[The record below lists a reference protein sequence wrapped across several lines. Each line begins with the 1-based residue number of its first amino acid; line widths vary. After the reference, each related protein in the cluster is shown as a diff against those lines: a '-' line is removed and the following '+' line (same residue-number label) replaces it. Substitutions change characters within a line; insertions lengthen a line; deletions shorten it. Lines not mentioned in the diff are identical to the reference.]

1 MNILSVY
8 KLKYMNINL
17 NIFHHGIGSVGDLPI
32 PFETVLNISGLV
44 IVLTFVFLKVSWKQ
58 SILIEKEVILGQ
70 KQPVLGKI
78 FGALILSLLILPG
91 LFSNEVAKTSITPF
105 IIWVFLW
112 IGVPVLG
119 LFFGDIYSKFN
130 PLSII
135 SSSEDKSSTVWIA
148 ASLFLGLTWF
158 ELVWRKPGNPTHI
171 GIVFILLL
179 LITTGSRILFR
190 KNSIE
195 VDPLHLLHHLYAKMR
210 FTVSRP
216 VYKNVLENISNLS
229 NFKGVEYFI
238 LLMIGTVTYDG
249 LRGTTFWYNL
259 FGPSTLDIGFSTFAF
274 LAINL
279 IIICSYR
286 FACWFALR
294 VSGEEQEL
302 NKVSLL
308 FGHTML
314 PIAFAYHVTHYLSLL
329 LYESQTILYRL
340 NDPYGM
346 GWNLFGVEE
355 ITINYFL
362 TPVALWGIQVF
373 VTLAGHM
380 LSVVLAHDLA
390 IKLFGHQQSD
400 KTQYIFLLI
409 TVGLTLQALFVLSVP

>member
-1 MNILSVY
+1 MAF
-8 KLKYMNINL
+8 NL
-17 NIFHHGIGSVGDLPI
+17 EIFHHGIGSVGDLPI
-32 PFETVLNISGLV
+32 PFETVLNVSAWV
-44 IVLTFVFLKVSWKQ
+44 IILTFVFLKISWKKSVLVQ
-58 SILIEKEVILGQ
+58 KEVIVEQ
-70 KQPVLGKI
+70 RQPWLGKI
-78 FGALILSLLILPG
+78 FGVFILSLLILPG
-91 LFSNEVAKTSITPF
+91 LIGNEEAKTSITPL

-119 LFFGDIYSKFN
+119 LVFGDIYSKFN

-135 SSSEDKSSTVWIA
+135 PSPEKKPSTVWFA
-148 ASLFLGLTWF
+148 AALFLGLTWF

-171 GIVFILLL
+171 GIVFILLM
-179 LITTGSRILFR
+179 LITTVTRIIFS
-190 KNSIE
+190 KASIE
-195 VDPLHLLHHLYAKMR
+195 VDPLHLLHHLYAKLR
-210 FTVSRP
+210 FTLSKP
-216 VYKNVLENISNLS
+216 IYKNMLENIANLS
-229 NFKGVEYFI
+229 NFKGMEYFI

-259 FGPSTLDIGFSTFAF
+259 FGSSTLDITFSTFAF
-274 LAINL
+274 FGINIV
-279 IIICSYR
+279 IIGSYR
-286 FACWFALR
+286 FACWFALK
-294 VSGEEQEL
+294 VSGEKQDL
-302 NKVSLL
+302 NNVSLL

-340 NDPYGM
+340 NDPYGI
-346 GWNLFGVEE
+346 GWNLFGIDDVS
-355 ITINYFL
+355 INYFL

>member
-1 MNILSVY
+1 MAF
-8 KLKYMNINL
+8 NL
-17 NIFHHGIGSVGDLPI
+17 EIFHHGIGSVGDLPI
-32 PFETVLNISGLV
+32 PFETVLNVSAWV
-44 IVLTFVFLKVSWKQ
+44 IILTFVFLKISWKKSVLVQ
-58 SILIEKEVILGQ
+58 KEVIVEQ
-70 KQPVLGKI
+70 RQPWLGKI
-78 FGALILSLLILPG
+78 FGVFILSLLILPG
-91 LFSNEVAKTSITPF
+91 LIGNEEAKTSITPL

-119 LFFGDIYSKFN
+119 LVFGDIYSKFN

-135 SSSEDKSSTVWIA
+135 PSPEKKPSTVWFA
-148 ASLFLGLTWF
+148 AALFLGLTWF

-171 GIVFILLL
+171 GIVFILLM
-179 LITTGSRILFR
+179 LITTVTRIIFS
-190 KNSIE
+190 KASIE
-195 VDPLHLLHHLYAKMR
+195 VDPLHLLHHLYAKLR
-210 FTVSRP
+210 FTLSKP
-216 VYKNVLENISNLS
+216 IYKNMLENIANLS
-229 NFKGVEYFI
+229 NFKGMEYFI

-259 FGPSTLDIGFSTFAF
+259 FGSSTLDITFSTFAF
-274 LAINL
+274 FGINIV
-279 IIICSYR
+279 IIGSYR
-286 FACWFALR
+286 FACWFALK
-294 VSGEEQEL
+294 VSGEKQDL
-302 NKVSLL
+302 NNVSLL

-340 NDPYGM
+340 NDPYGV
-346 GWNLFGVEE
+346 GWNLFGIDEVA
-355 ITINYFL
+355 INYFL

-409 TVGLTLQALFVLSVP
+409 TVGLTIQALFVLSVP

>member
-1 MNILSVY
+1 
-8 KLKYMNINL
+8 
-17 NIFHHGIGSVGDLPI
+17 VGDLPI
-32 PFETVLNISGLV
+32 PFETVLNISAWV

-58 SILIEKEVILGQ
+58 SVLIEKEVVEAK
-70 KQPVLGKI
+70 KQSISGKVVGL
-78 FGALILSLLILPG
+78 FVLSLLIFPG
-91 LFSNEVAKTSITPF
+91 LIGNEEAKTSITPL

-119 LFFGDIYSKFN
+119 LIFGDIYAKFN

-135 SSSEDKSSTVWIA
+135 PSDEKKPTTVWF
-148 ASLFLGLTWF
+148 ASLLFLGLTWF
-158 ELVWRKPGNPTHI
+158 ELVWRKPGNPSHI
-171 GIVFILLL
+171 GVVFIILFVV
-179 LITTGSRILFR
+179 TTGVRILFG
-190 KNSIE
+190 KASIE
-195 VDPLHLLHHLYAKMR
+195 VDPLHLLHHLYARLR

-216 VYKNVLENISNLS
+216 FYKNMLENIANLS
-229 NFKGVEYFI
+229 NFKGMEYFI

-259 FGPSTLDIGFSTFAF
+259 FGSSTLDIGFSTLSF
-274 LAINL
+274 LAIN
-279 IIICSYR
+279 IIIISSYR
-286 FACWFALR
+286 FACWFALK
-294 VSGEEQEL
+294 VSGEKKDL
-302 NKVSLL
+302 NDVSLL
-308 FGHTML
+308 FAHTML

-329 LYESQTILYRL
+329 LYESQTIFYRL
-340 NDPYGM
+340 NDPYGL
-346 GWNLFGVEE
+346 GWNLFGIEE

-373 VTLAGHM
+373 LTLAGHM
-380 LSVVLAHDLA
+380 LSVVLAHDLS

>member
-1 MNILSVY
+1 MVF
-8 KLKYMNINL
+8 NL
-17 NIFHHGIGSVGDLPI
+17 EIFHHGIGSVGDLPI
-32 PFETVLNISGLV
+32 PFETVLNVSAWV
-44 IVLTFVFLKVSWKQ
+44 IILTFVFLKISWKKSVLVQ
-58 SILIEKEVILGQ
+58 KEVIVEQ
-70 KQPVLGKI
+70 RQPWLGKM
-78 FGALILSLLILPG
+78 FGVFILSLLILPG
-91 LFSNEVAKTSITPF
+91 LIGNEEAKTSITPL

-119 LFFGDIYSKFN
+119 LVFGDIYSKFN

-135 SSSEDKSSTVWIA
+135 PSPEKKPSTVWFA
-148 ASLFLGLTWF
+148 AALFLGLTWF

-171 GIVFILLL
+171 GIVFILLM
-179 LITTGSRILFR
+179 LITTGTRIIFG
-190 KNSIE
+190 KASIE
-195 VDPLHLLHHLYAKMR
+195 VDPLHLLHHLYAKLR
-210 FTVSRP
+210 FTLSKP
-216 VYKNVLENISNLS
+216 IYKNMLENIANLS
-229 NFKGVEYFI
+229 NFKGMEYFI

-259 FGPSTLDIGFSTFAF
+259 FGSSTLDITFSTFAF
-274 LAINL
+274 FGINIV
-279 IIICSYR
+279 IIGSYR
-286 FACWFALR
+286 FACWFALK
-294 VSGEEQEL
+294 VSGEKQDL
-302 NKVSLL
+302 NNISLL

-340 NDPYGM
+340 NDPYGI
-346 GWNLFGVEE
+346 GWNLFGIDDVS
-355 ITINYFL
+355 INYFL

>member
-1 MNILSVY
+1 MAF
-8 KLKYMNINL
+8 NL
-17 NIFHHGIGSVGDLPI
+17 VIFHHGIGSVGDLPI
-32 PFETVLNISGLV
+32 PFETVLNISAWV
-44 IVLTFVFLKVSWKQ
+44 IILTFVFLKISWKK
-58 SILIEKEVILGQ
+58 SVLIQREVVVEQ
-70 KQPVLGKI
+70 NQPWLGKM
-78 FGALILSLLILPG
+78 FGVLILSLLILPG
-91 LFSNEVAKTSITPF
+91 LISNEEAKTSITPL

-119 LFFGDIYSKFN
+119 LVFGDIYSKFN

-135 SSSEDKSSTVWIA
+135 PSPEKKPSTVWFA
-148 ASLFLGLTWF
+148 TALFLGLTWF

-171 GIVFILLL
+171 GIVFILLM
-179 LITTGSRILFR
+179 LITTSIRIIFG
-190 KNSIE
+190 KASIE
-195 VDPLHLLHHLYAKMR
+195 VDPLHLLHHLYAKLR
-210 FTVSRP
+210 FTLSKP
-216 VYKNVLENISNLS
+216 IYKNMLENIANLS
-229 NFKGVEYFI
+229 NFKGMEYFI

-259 FGPSTLDIGFSTFAF
+259 FGSSTLDITFSTFAF
-274 LAINL
+274 FGIN
-279 IIICSYR
+279 IIIIGSYR
-286 FACWFALR
+286 FACWFALK
-294 VSGEEQEL
+294 VSGEKQDL
-302 NKVSLL
+302 SNISLL

-314 PIAFAYHVTHYLSLL
+314 PIAFAYHVSHYLSLL

-340 NDPYGM
+340 NDPYGI
-346 GWNLFGVEE
+346 GWNLFGIDEV
-355 ITINYFL
+355 TINYFL

>member
-1 MNILSVY
+1 MAF
-8 KLKYMNINL
+8 NL
-17 NIFHHGIGSVGDLPI
+17 EIFHHGIGSVGDLPI
-32 PFETVLNISGLV
+32 PFETVLNVSAWV
-44 IVLTFVFLKVSWKQ
+44 IILTFVFLKISWKKSVLVQ
-58 SILIEKEVILGQ
+58 KEVIVEQ
-70 KQPVLGKI
+70 RQPWLGKI
-78 FGALILSLLILPG
+78 FGVFILSLLILPG
-91 LFSNEVAKTSITPF
+91 LIGNEEAKTSITPL

-119 LFFGDIYSKFN
+119 LVFGDIYSKFN

-135 SSSEDKSSTVWIA
+135 PSPEKKPSTVWFA
-148 ASLFLGLTWF
+148 AALFLGLTWF

-171 GIVFILLL
+171 GIVFILLM
-179 LITTGSRILFR
+179 LITTGTRIIFG
-190 KNSIE
+190 KASIE
-195 VDPLHLLHHLYAKMR
+195 VDPLHLLHHLYAKLR
-210 FTVSRP
+210 FTLSKP
-216 VYKNVLENISNLS
+216 IYKNMLENIANLS
-229 NFKGVEYFI
+229 NFKGMEYFI

-259 FGPSTLDIGFSTFAF
+259 FGSSTLDITFSTFAF
-274 LAINL
+274 FGIN
-279 IIICSYR
+279 IIIIGSYR
-286 FACWFALR
+286 FACWFALK
-294 VSGEEQEL
+294 VSGEKQDL
-302 NKVSLL
+302 NNISLL

-340 NDPYGM
+340 NDPYGI
-346 GWNLFGVEE
+346 GWNLFGIDDVS
-355 ITINYFL
+355 INYFL

>member
-1 MNILSVY
+1 MAF
-8 KLKYMNINL
+8 NL
-17 NIFHHGIGSVGDLPI
+17 EIFHHGIGSVGDLPI
-32 PFETVLNISGLV
+32 PFETVLNVSAWV
-44 IVLTFVFLKVSWKQ
+44 IILTFVFLKISWKKSVLVQ
-58 SILIEKEVILGQ
+58 KEVIVEQ
-70 KQPVLGKI
+70 RQPWLGKM
-78 FGALILSLLILPG
+78 FGVFILSLLILPG
-91 LFSNEVAKTSITPF
+91 LIGNEEAKTSITPL

-119 LFFGDIYSKFN
+119 LVFGDIYSKFN

-135 SSSEDKSSTVWIA
+135 PSPEKKPSTVWFA
-148 ASLFLGLTWF
+148 AALFLGLTWF

-171 GIVFILLL
+171 GIVFILLM
-179 LITTGSRILFR
+179 LITTGTRIIFS
-190 KNSIE
+190 KASIE
-195 VDPLHLLHHLYAKMR
+195 VDPLHLLHHLYAKLR
-210 FTVSRP
+210 FTLSKP
-216 VYKNVLENISNLS
+216 IYKNMLENIANLS
-229 NFKGVEYFI
+229 NFKGMEYFI

-259 FGPSTLDIGFSTFAF
+259 FGSSTLDITFSTFAF
-274 LAINL
+274 FGINIV
-279 IIICSYR
+279 IIGSYR
-286 FACWFALR
+286 FACWFALK
-294 VSGEEQEL
+294 VSGEKQDL
-302 NKVSLL
+302 NNISLL

-340 NDPYGM
+340 NDPYGI
-346 GWNLFGVEE
+346 GWNLFGIDDVS
-355 ITINYFL
+355 INYFL

>member
-1 MNILSVY
+1 MVF
-8 KLKYMNINL
+8 NL
-17 NIFHHGIGSVGDLPI
+17 EIFHHGIGSVGDLPI
-32 PFETVLNISGLV
+32 PFETVLNVSAWV
-44 IVLTFVFLKVSWKQ
+44 IILTFVFLKISWKKSVLVQ
-58 SILIEKEVILGQ
+58 KEVIVEQ
-70 KQPVLGKI
+70 RQPWLGKI
-78 FGALILSLLILPG
+78 FGVFILSLLILPG
-91 LFSNEVAKTSITPF
+91 LIGNEEAKTSITPL

-119 LFFGDIYSKFN
+119 LVFGDIYSKFN

-135 SSSEDKSSTVWIA
+135 PSPEKKPSTVWFA
-148 ASLFLGLTWF
+148 AALFLGLTWF

-171 GIVFILLL
+171 GIVFILLM
-179 LITTGSRILFR
+179 LITTVTRIIFS
-190 KNSIE
+190 KASIE
-195 VDPLHLLHHLYAKMR
+195 VDPLHLLHHLYAKLR
-210 FTVSRP
+210 FTLSKP
-216 VYKNVLENISNLS
+216 TYKNMLENIANLS
-229 NFKGVEYFI
+229 NFKGMEYFI

-259 FGPSTLDIGFSTFAF
+259 FGSSTLDITFSTFAF
-274 LAINL
+274 FGIN
-279 IIICSYR
+279 IIIIGSYR
-286 FACWFALR
+286 FACWFALK
-294 VSGEEQEL
+294 VSGEKQDL
-302 NKVSLL
+302 NNISLL

-340 NDPYGM
+340 NDPYGI
-346 GWNLFGVEE
+346 GWNLFGIDDVS
-355 ITINYFL
+355 INYFL

>member
-1 MNILSVY
+1 MVF
-8 KLKYMNINL
+8 NL
-17 NIFHHGIGSVGDLPI
+17 EIFHHGIGSVGDLPI
-32 PFETVLNISGLV
+32 PFETVLNVSAWV
-44 IVLTFVFLKVSWKQ
+44 IILTFVFLKISWKKSVLVQ
-58 SILIEKEVILGQ
+58 KEVIVEQ
-70 KQPVLGKI
+70 RQPWLGKM
-78 FGALILSLLILPG
+78 FGVFILSLLILPG
-91 LFSNEVAKTSITPF
+91 LIGNEEAKTSITPF

-119 LFFGDIYSKFN
+119 LVFGDIYSKFN

-135 SSSEDKSSTVWIA
+135 PSSEKKPSTVWFA
-148 ASLFLGLTWF
+148 AALFLGLTWF

-171 GIVFILLL
+171 GIVFILLM
-179 LITTGSRILFR
+179 LITTGTRIIFG
-190 KNSIE
+190 KASIE
-195 VDPLHLLHHLYAKMR
+195 VDPLHLLHHLYAKLR
-210 FTVSRP
+210 FTLSKP
-216 VYKNVLENISNLS
+216 IYKNMLENIANLS
-229 NFKGVEYFI
+229 NFKGMEYFI

-259 FGPSTLDIGFSTFAF
+259 FGSSTLDITFSTFAF
-274 LAINL
+274 FGINIV
-279 IIICSYR
+279 IIGSYR
-286 FACWFALR
+286 FACWFALK
-294 VSGEEQEL
+294 VSGEKQDL
-302 NKVSLL
+302 NNISLL

-340 NDPYGM
+340 NDPYGI
-346 GWNLFGVEE
+346 GWNLFGIDEV
-355 ITINYFL
+355 TINYFL

>member
-1 MNILSVY
+1 MAF
-8 KLKYMNINL
+8 NL
-17 NIFHHGIGSVGDLPI
+17 EIFHHGIGSVGDLPI
-32 PFETVLNISGLV
+32 PFETVLNVSAWV
-44 IVLTFVFLKVSWKQ
+44 IILTFVFLKISWKKSVLVQ
-58 SILIEKEVILGQ
+58 KEVIVEQ
-70 KQPVLGKI
+70 RQPWLGKI
-78 FGALILSLLILPG
+78 FGVFILSLLILPG
-91 LFSNEVAKTSITPF
+91 LIGNEEAKTSITPL

-119 LFFGDIYSKFN
+119 LVFGDIYSKFN

-135 SSSEDKSSTVWIA
+135 PSPEKKPSTVWFA
-148 ASLFLGLTWF
+148 AALFLGLTWF

-171 GIVFILLL
+171 GIVFILLM
-179 LITTGSRILFR
+179 LITTGTRIIFG
-190 KNSIE
+190 KASIE
-195 VDPLHLLHHLYAKMR
+195 VDPLHLLHHLYAKLR
-210 FTVSRP
+210 FTVSKP
-216 VYKNVLENISNLS
+216 IYKNMLENIANLS
-229 NFKGVEYFI
+229 NFKGMEYFI

-259 FGPSTLDIGFSTFAF
+259 FGSSTLDITFSTFAF
-274 LAINL
+274 FGINIV
-279 IIICSYR
+279 IIGSYR
-286 FACWFALR
+286 FACWFALK
-294 VSGEEQEL
+294 VSGEKQDL
-302 NKVSLL
+302 NNISLL

-340 NDPYGM
+340 NDPYGI
-346 GWNLFGVEE
+346 GWNLFGIDEV
-355 ITINYFL
+355 TINYFL

>member
-1 MNILSVY
+1 MAF
-8 KLKYMNINL
+8 NL
-17 NIFHHGIGSVGDLPI
+17 EIFHHGIGSVGDLPI
-32 PFETVLNISGLV
+32 PFETVLNVSAWV
-44 IVLTFVFLKVSWKQ
+44 IILTFVFLKISWKKSVLVQ
-58 SILIEKEVILGQ
+58 KEVIVEQ
-70 KQPVLGKI
+70 RQPWLGKI
-78 FGALILSLLILPG
+78 FGVFILSLLILPG
-91 LFSNEVAKTSITPF
+91 LIGNEEAKTSITPL

-119 LFFGDIYSKFN
+119 LVFGDIYSKFN

-135 SSSEDKSSTVWIA
+135 PSPEKKPSTVWFA
-148 ASLFLGLTWF
+148 AALFLGLTWF

-171 GIVFILLL
+171 GIVFILLM
-179 LITTGSRILFR
+179 LITTGTRIIFS
-190 KNSIE
+190 KASIE
-195 VDPLHLLHHLYAKMR
+195 VDPLHLLHHLYAKLR
-210 FTVSRP
+210 FTVSKP
-216 VYKNVLENISNLS
+216 IYKNMLENIANLS
-229 NFKGVEYFI
+229 NFKGMEYFI

-259 FGPSTLDIGFSTFAF
+259 FGSSTLDITFSTFAF
-274 LAINL
+274 FGINIV
-279 IIICSYR
+279 IIGSYR
-286 FACWFALR
+286 FACWFALK
-294 VSGEEQEL
+294 VSGEKQDL
-302 NKVSLL
+302 NNVSLL

-340 NDPYGM
+340 NDPYGI
-346 GWNLFGVEE
+346 GWNLFGIDDVS
-355 ITINYFL
+355 INYFL

>member
-1 MNILSVY
+1 MTF
-8 KLKYMNINL
+8 NL
-17 NIFHHGIGSVGDLPI
+17 EIFHHGIGSVGDLPI
-32 PFETVLNISGLV
+32 PFETVLNVSAWV
-44 IVLTFVFLKVSWKQ
+44 IILTFVFLKISWKKSVLVQ
-58 SILIEKEVILGQ
+58 KEVIVEQ
-70 KQPVLGKI
+70 RQPWLGKI
-78 FGALILSLLILPG
+78 FGVFILSLLILPG
-91 LFSNEVAKTSITPF
+91 LIGNEEAKTSITPL

-119 LFFGDIYSKFN
+119 LVFGDIYSKFN

-135 SSSEDKSSTVWIA
+135 PSPEKKPSTVWFA
-148 ASLFLGLTWF
+148 AALFLGLTWF

-171 GIVFILLL
+171 GIVFILLM
-179 LITTGSRILFR
+179 LITTVTRIIFS
-190 KNSIE
+190 KASIE
-195 VDPLHLLHHLYAKMR
+195 VDPLHLLHHLYAKLR
-210 FTVSRP
+210 FTVSKP
-216 VYKNVLENISNLS
+216 IYKNMLENIANLS
-229 NFKGVEYFI
+229 NFKGMEYFI

-259 FGPSTLDIGFSTFAF
+259 FGSSTLDITFSTFAF
-274 LAINL
+274 FGIN
-279 IIICSYR
+279 IIIIGSYR
-286 FACWFALR
+286 FACWFALK
-294 VSGEEQEL
+294 VSGEKQDL
-302 NKVSLL
+302 NNVSLL

-340 NDPYGM
+340 NDPYGI
-346 GWNLFGVEE
+346 GWNLFGIDDVS
-355 ITINYFL
+355 INYFL

>member
-1 MNILSVY
+1 MAF
-8 KLKYMNINL
+8 NL
-17 NIFHHGIGSVGDLPI
+17 EIFHHGIGSVGDLPI
-32 PFETVLNISGLV
+32 PFETVLNVSAWV
-44 IVLTFVFLKVSWKQ
+44 IILTFVFLKISWKKSVLVQ
-58 SILIEKEVILGQ
+58 KEVIVEQ
-70 KQPVLGKI
+70 RQPWLGKI
-78 FGALILSLLILPG
+78 FGVFILSLLILPG
-91 LFSNEVAKTSITPF
+91 LIGNEEAKTSITPL

-119 LFFGDIYSKFN
+119 LVFGDIYSKFN

-135 SSSEDKSSTVWIA
+135 PSPEKKPSTVWFA
-148 ASLFLGLTWF
+148 AALFFGLTWF

-171 GIVFILLL
+171 GIVFILLM
-179 LITTGSRILFR
+179 LITTGTRIIFS
-190 KNSIE
+190 KASIE
-195 VDPLHLLHHLYAKMR
+195 VDPLHLLHHLYAKLR
-210 FTVSRP
+210 FTVSKP
-216 VYKNVLENISNLS
+216 IYKNMLENIANLS
-229 NFKGVEYFI
+229 NFKGMEYFI

-259 FGPSTLDIGFSTFAF
+259 FGSSTLDITFSTFAF
-274 LAINL
+274 FGIN
-279 IIICSYR
+279 IIIIGSYR
-286 FACWFALR
+286 FACWFALK
-294 VSGEEQEL
+294 VSGEKQDL
-302 NKVSLL
+302 NNISLL

-340 NDPYGM
+340 NDPYGI
-346 GWNLFGVEE
+346 GWNLFGINDVS
-355 ITINYFL
+355 INYFL

>member
-1 MNILSVY
+1 MVF
-8 KLKYMNINL
+8 NL
-17 NIFHHGIGSVGDLPI
+17 EIFHHGIGSVGDLPI
-32 PFETVLNISGLV
+32 PFETVLNVSAWV
-44 IVLTFVFLKVSWKQ
+44 IILTFVFLKISWKKSVLVQ
-58 SILIEKEVILGQ
+58 KEVIVEQ
-70 KQPVLGKI
+70 RQPWLGKM
-78 FGALILSLLILPG
+78 FGVFILSLLILPG
-91 LFSNEVAKTSITPF
+91 LIGNEEAKTSITPL

-119 LFFGDIYSKFN
+119 LVFGDIYSKFN

-135 SSSEDKSSTVWIA
+135 PSSEKKPSTVWFA
-148 ASLFLGLTWF
+148 AALFLGLTWF

-171 GIVFILLL
+171 GIVFILLM
-179 LITTGSRILFR
+179 LITTGTRIIFS
-190 KNSIE
+190 KASIE
-195 VDPLHLLHHLYAKMR
+195 VDPLHLLHHLYAKLR
-210 FTVSRP
+210 FTVSKP
-216 VYKNVLENISNLS
+216 IYKNMLENIANLS
-229 NFKGVEYFI
+229 NFKGMEYFI

-259 FGPSTLDIGFSTFAF
+259 FGSSTLDITFSTFAF
-274 LAINL
+274 FGINIV
-279 IIICSYR
+279 IIGSYR
-286 FACWFALR
+286 FACWFALK
-294 VSGEEQEL
+294 VSGEKQDL
-302 NKVSLL
+302 NNISLL

-340 NDPYGM
+340 NDPYGI
-346 GWNLFGVEE
+346 GWNLFGIDEV
-355 ITINYFL
+355 TINYFL